1 MSVAANFRLD
11 GRVIVVTGGYGVI
24 GGTIARGLAAA
35 GARVV
40 VMGRNA
46 DAATALVTEIAAAGG
61 AAMAVTGDVL
71 DETQVAAARD
81 AVIAAWGQVDALV
94 NAAGG
99 NVARARSDGRPVF
112 DVPMDAFEEALKLN
126 LHGSIV
132 PTLVFGATMAARKQ
146 GSIVCVS
153 SMASTQAISGV
164 LGYSVA
170 KAGIDVFTK
179 WMGTELARRYGDGLR
194 VNAIAPGFFVTTQ
207 NRSVLINADGSLTPR
222 SRRIIDRT
230 PMGRFGNPEELVGA
244 VHWLCSDAAS
254 FVTGVVVPVDGG
266 FSAFSGV

>member
-1 MSVAANFRLD
+1 MSAAADFGLD

-24 GGTIARGLAAA
+24 GGTIARGLCAA
-35 GARVV
+35 GARVAI
-40 VMGRNA
+40 MGRNA
-46 DAATALVTEIAAAGG
+46 QAANGVVAELTVSGG
-61 AAMAVTGDVL
+61 TAMAVTGDVL
-71 DETQVAAARD
+71 DEAQVVAARD
-81 AVIAAWGQVDALV
+81 AVIAQWGHVDALV
-94 NAAGG
+94 NGAGG

-132 PTLVFGATMAARKQ
+132 PSLVFGASMAARRR

-153 SMASTQAISGV
+153 SMASMQAISGV

-222 SRRIIDRT
+222 SRTIIDRT
-230 PMGRFGNPEELVGA
+230 PMGRFGKPEELVGA
-244 VHWLCSDAAS
+244 VHWLCSDASS

>member
-1 MSVAANFRLD
+1 MSKAADFRIE

-35 GARVV
+35 GARVA
-40 VMGRNA
+40 VMGRSV
-46 DAATALVTEIAAAGG
+46 DAARALVEEVASTGG
-61 AAMAVTGDVL
+61 TAMVCTADVL
-71 DETQVAAARD
+71 DESQVAAARD
-81 AVIAAWGQVDALV
+81 SVVDKWGQVDALV

-112 DVPMDAFEEALKLN
+112 DIPMDAFEEALQLN

-132 PTLVFGATMAARKQ
+132 PTMVFGASMAARRR
-146 GSIVCVS
+146 GCVVNVS
-153 SMASTQAISGV
+153 SMASLQAISGV

-170 KAGIDVFTK
+170 KAGIDIFTR
-179 WMGTELARRYGDGLR
+179 WMGTELARRFGDGLR

-207 NRSVLINADGSLTPR
+207 NRHVLVNADGTLTQR
-222 SRRIIDRT
+222 SRTIIDRT
-230 PMGRFGNPEELVGA
+230 PMARFGNPDELVGA